1 MVVKRNNAGKRNR
14 IIAVVV
20 TFSMLMITLAGCGN
34 GGTSVND
41 NTGNASLHMNESEQS
56 GAQSVDSTAM
66 GRYVEEIID
75 LSDRIGY
82 ASHIY
87 QMNDGNLLISD
98 NVNAFLVSAD
108 DGITW
113 EAETEERSWKTP
125 LVEWDAIESIAVGA
139 DNTVAVIYDENLADP
154 SEEDYNPFDVEPA
167 LMLIKPDGTQTK
179 TDIQIGRAH
188 V

>member
-1 MVVKRNNAGKRNR
+1 
-14 IIAVVV
+14 
-20 TFSMLMITLAGCGN
+20 
-34 GGTSVND
+34 
-41 NTGNASLHMNESEQS
+41 
-56 GAQSVDSTAM
+56 M

-125 LVEWDAIESIAVGA
+125 LVIFFSHKEIQIKKTA
-139 DNTVAVIYDENLADP
+139 AVIRSVFIVFLYKISQDFIFDIFLFFHIINQQFLIIPAVYDHQVVLEL
-154 SEEDYNPFDVEPA
+154 
-167 LMLIKPDGTQTK
+167 Q
-179 TDIQIGRAH
+179 QHR
-188 V
+188 

>member
-41 NTGNASLHMNESEQS
+41 NTGNASLHMNESGQS
-56 GAQSVDSTAM
+56 GAQSADSTAM

-98 NVNAFLVSAD
+98 NVNAFLVSH
-108 DGITW
+108 GKRRRKR
-113 EAETEERSWKTP
+113 EAGKRLLLSGTLLRA
-125 LVEWDAIESIAVGA
+125 LQ
-139 DNTVAVIYDENLADP
+139 
-154 SEEDYNPFDVEPA
+154 SEP
-167 LMLIKPDGTQTK
+167 I
-179 TDIQIGRAH
+179 IR
-188 V
+188 